1 METKKKKKRCTFAAF
16 NLDKHYSVMNAHLFE
31 QIKNGEI
38 TAFNLLYKEY
48 YRKLCYIA
56 LHILHDKSCAEE
68 VADDVLFYLWDHRE
82 EIKNVSIEGY
92 LVQAVRHG
100 CINRVQSA
108 YHQKQKLSDSI
119 TDAPPF
125 FLSLFADDDPL
136 KDLISQEL
144 EQAVDKAM
152 HELPEQTRKVFLMS
166 RTEKKKYQEIA
177 AELGITVPT
186 VKYHMKNA
194 QDKLREALK
203 RSLILLLLLN
213 GLP

>member
-1 METKKKKKRCTFAAF
+1 MT
-16 NLDKHYSVMNAHLFE
+16 
-31 QIKNGEI
+31 
-38 TAFNLLYKEY
+38 
-48 YRKLCYIA
+48 
-56 LHILHDKSCAEE
+56 
-68 VADDVLFYLWDHRE
+68 DD
-82 EIKNVSIEGY
+82 
-92 LVQAVRHG
+92 
-100 CINRVQSA
+100 
-108 YHQKQKLSDSI
+108 
-119 TDAPPF
+119 PPF

-144 EQAVDKAM
+144 EQAVDKAI

-177 AELGITVPT
+177 EELGITVPT